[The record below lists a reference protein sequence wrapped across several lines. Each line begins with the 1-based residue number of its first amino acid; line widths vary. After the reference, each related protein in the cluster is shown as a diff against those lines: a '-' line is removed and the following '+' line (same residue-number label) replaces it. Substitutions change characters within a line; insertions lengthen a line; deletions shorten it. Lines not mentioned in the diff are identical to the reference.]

1 MRAEEG
7 DVSVLQKVEL
17 SDIPFLKNTSLSNQD
32 AQCYI
37 GGTNQTWLWI

>member
-17 SDIPFLKNTSLSNQD
+17 SDIPFLKNTSLPNRD
-32 AQCYI
+32 TQCYI

>member
-17 SDIPFLKNTSLSNQD
+17 SDIPFLKNTSLPKQD
-32 AQCYI
+32 TQSYI
-37 GGTNQTWLWI
+37 SRTN